1 MDPAFSDLSS
11 SQPFWGDMVANAGA
25 GPKPVPF
32 RKLDADKLADGI
44 AYCLTPEAKGAA
56 QAIGERMKSE
66 QGVQVAAQSWLRQL
80 PKRRLRCDL
89 LPTQPAAWVHKKG
102 KRPIKLSKMAA
113 EELVTRKTVD
123 RKHLEL

>member
-1 MDPAFSDLSS
+1 LSFYY
-11 SQPFWGDMVANAGA
+11 SQPFWGEMVANAGA

-32 RKLDADKLADGI
+32 KRLDARKLADGI

-56 QAIGERMKSE
+56 QSISEHMRSE

-89 LPTQPAAWVHKKG
+89 LPTQPAAWIYKKG
-102 KRPIKLSKMAA
+102 KRPVRLSKPAA

-123 RKHLEL
+123 IKHLEL